1 MDNCRMYIMRMM
13 VVLLIILVIN
23 INVISIVD
31 AQMLPPCAG
40 DKMLPC
46 TDYLNST
53 HPPDI
58 CCNPIKE
65 IFEATH
71 DYTCFCQISTPGL
84 LESFGVKL
92 ALAVKVVNSCGV
104 KFDPT
109 SCKAS
114 APGLSPS
121 LMQPPATRG
130 SDGGGAGMITFT
142 GHYFIL
148 FIWACMLFH

>member
-1 MDNCRMYIMRMM
+1 MSTMRMM

-23 INVISIVD
+23 INVISLVD

-109 SCKAS
+109 SCK
-114 APGLSPS
+114 GTIYLY
-121 LMQPPATRG
+121 LCVKLIKR
-130 SDGGGAGMITFT
+130 
-142 GHYFIL
+142 FIL
-148 FIWACMLFH
+148 IGFIQDFIY